1 MSESQSDPVEPT
13 RLAPAA
19 WALALV
25 VAGVFATSV
34 GSLPT
39 VSSSNDDRAAFPRP
53 TATVTVVRPAS
64 SSSGVHA
71 ESAVSAEMVRLVP
84 AGFRGHGPDVAR
96 YQHPDGKPINW
107 VAVKRSGVGY
117 AFIKAT
123 EGTTVVNPWF
133 RKDWVG
139 AGRAGLPRGAYHF
152 ARPARPLSTATAQA
166 RAFLAVA
173 GRLDRA
179 GDMPAVLDL
188 ENPGGLSPAELVTWA
203 QEWVRTVQKATGRAP
218 ILYTYRSFWRR
229 ATLNSPALNHL
240 PLWIADYSDGVA
252 GAGRP
257 AGPTRPLVGAWKD
270 WAIWQWTDNG
280 RIPGV
285 QAPVDVNVFNGGAAR
300 MRTLADGTKRVR
312 FRPVTPG
319 PPVRVRASGG
329 DRSISVSWMPGYDGN
344 SRPSAWRVTAVGTG
358 RSVVVSGRALSARL
372 GGLRN
377 GRAYQVV
384 VEQRNAA
391 GWSQPSRARTVG
403 TLPATSVTG
412 MLVTARVVPSGERIG
427 VVAQVRAEGQP
438 LPGARVEFWALRAGR
453 EVRLGSA
460 VTGVDGKAHGSVVV
474 SAISRLQA
482 RFGGKPGTKP
492 SESGLARVVAV
503 PRLTVDVPATGR
515 NGKAMGVTGSAFG
528 APRGSEVVLQQRTR
542 RGWVEVGT
550 VRVKAQGRFTFV
562 LRAAA
567 GVRQYRVVVPA
578 TAVSARTQS
587 APGTTVVK
595 RR

>member
-1 MSESQSDPVEPT
+1 MSESEPVEPGT
-13 RLAPAA
+13 RLPRVAC
-19 WALALV
+19 ALALAV
-25 VAGVFATSV
+25 TAVFATNA
-34 GSLPT
+34 GDLPT
-39 VSSSNDDRAAFPRP
+39 VSISAPGASPRRTVEAA
-53 TATVTVVRPAS
+53 RPAAVTTR
-64 SSSGVHA
+64 VHA

-96 YQHPDGKPINW
+96 YQHPDGKPIDW

-133 RKDWVG
+133 RKDWSG
-139 AGRAGLPRGAYHF
+139 ASRAGLPRGAYHF

-166 RAFLAVA
+166 RAFLAVT
-173 GRLDRA
+173 GRLHRA

-188 ENPGGLSPAELVTWA
+188 ENNGGLTPGELVTWA
-203 QEWVRTVQKATGRAP
+203 QQWVRTVQNATGRAP

-252 GAGRP
+252 GAGRA
-257 AGPTRPLVGAWKD
+257 AGPTRPLVGAWPD

-285 QAPVDVNVFNGGAAR
+285 QAPVDVNVFNGGATR
-300 MRTLADGTKRVR
+300 MRQLADGTKRQR
-312 FRPVTPG
+312 FRPVLPG
-319 PPVRVRASGG
+319 PPVRISAEGSDRAVAVR
-329 DRSISVSWMPGYDGN
+329 WMPGYDGN
-344 SRPSAWRVTAVGTG
+344 SRPTGWRVTAVGTG

-377 GRAYQVV
+377 GRAYEVV

-391 GWSQPSRARTVG
+391 GWSKPTAPVTVG

-412 MLVTARVVPSGERIG
+412 MLVTARAVPAGDRVG
-427 VVAQVRAEGQP
+427 VVAQVRADGLP
-438 LPGARVEFWALRAGR
+438 LPGARVAFWATRAGR
-453 EVRLGSA
+453 QVRLGSA
-460 VTGVDGKAHGSVVV
+460 VTGPDGKAHGTVVV
-474 SAISRLQA
+474 SASTKVQA

-492 SESGLARVVAV
+492 SASGLARVVAV
-503 PRLTVDVPATGR
+503 PRLTVDIPAAAR
-515 NGKAMGVTGSAFG
+515 NGRVMGVTGSAFG
-528 APRGSEVVLQQRTR
+528 APRGSAVVLQQRTK
-542 RGWVEVGT
+542 RGWVKVGT
-550 VRVKAQGRFTFV
+550 VRVKAGGRFAFA
-562 LRAAA
+562 LHAAA
-567 GVRQYRVVVPA
+567 GVREYRVIVPA
-578 TAVSARTQS
+578 TKVSARTQS
-587 APGTTVVK
+587 VPGTTVVS